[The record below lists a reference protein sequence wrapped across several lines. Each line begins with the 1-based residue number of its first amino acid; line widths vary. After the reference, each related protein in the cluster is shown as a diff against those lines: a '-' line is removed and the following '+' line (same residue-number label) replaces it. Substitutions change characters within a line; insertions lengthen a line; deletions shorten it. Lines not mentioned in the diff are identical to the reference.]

1 MSTVFSVERQE
12 TFSSGRYDT
21 SMTHQCS
28 RPPVADTATLT
39 MCEPPR
45 LSPASSL
52 CDRRKCR
59 PLFALVNHTCDA
71 SQHFL
76 RIAADMHLVR
86 TQVLSSRL
94 QSQHND
100 NTREP
105 PCSLRESVCC
115 SLLWP
120 RHLPFTPTSRVP
132 AKPAPDEAQLAEHGH
147 YVNKDGHTVHS
158 PAHAKNGAI
167 PSGATA
173 RCRDGTYSFSQHHR
187 GTCSHHGGVASW
199 L

>member
-1 MSTVFSVERQE
+1 MQF
-12 TFSSGRYDT
+12 
-21 SMTHQCS
+21 
-28 RPPVADTATLT
+28 A
-39 MCEPPR
+39 
-45 LSPASSL
+45 
-52 CDRRKCR
+52 RKC
-59 PLFALVNHTCDA
+59 LLLVALAA
-71 SQHFL
+71 SFVVH
-76 RIAADMHLVR
+76 AD
-86 TQVLSSRL
+86 Q
-94 QSQHND
+94 Q
-100 NTREP
+100 
-105 PCSLRESVCC
+105 
-115 SLLWP
+115 
-120 RHLPFTPTSRVP
+120 VP